1 MYFDEINR
9 LTFFAK
15 TLTFVVPLLVG
26 LSGTTGYA
34 QVETEPTTQLEFR
47 EVLSIGEDVEAP
59 EEYLFSN
66 PEHIRTDD
74 DGRIY
79 VAEQRRSQ
87 VRVFSAQGQFLGA
100 LGRSG
105 RGPGEFS
112 QVTAIALDSEERLV
126 AYDRMLQRFIRF
138 PPFEEIDSFP
148 PTDPEQMETYPNPEE
163 YRINPVFMYG
173 LPGGRFV
180 LFYQPL
186 TDRSLDQ
193 PRLHVYDDS
202 LDKVDAFGPPT
213 EWKLPDDA
221 VPRHQMK
228 YHHAFAESHVAPGR
242 SSLLLAPHFYHGT
255 LHRYVPTGEGT
266 WTLRFLDGRDPGH
279 PTHTVLAHEVFSR
292 NESPSP
298 NSFLPNREPG
308 SYSALSSSLPGG
320 RQMISAYLPRS
331 TTHGVGRLSDGRVL
345 HLSRSEDEDGVKQLQ
360 LELFGPG
367 GRLQDVGR
375 IGGFVH
381 EDEKREAVL
390 QADLHLHW
398 VDHRNRLYL
407 VDSRSG
413 FPILRVVK
421 LEK

>member
-1 MYFDEINR
+1 MQWIPVPF
-9 LTFFAK
+9 L
-15 TLTFVVPLLVG
+15 PLL
-26 LSGTTGYA
+26 LAILTTLLLPSPALHA
-34 QVETEPTTQLEFR
+34 QVDTEPTHEFELE
-47 EVLSIGEDVEAP
+47 EVLSIGDDEEAP
-59 EEYLFSN
+59 REYLFTN
-66 PEHIRTDD
+66 PEHIRTDA

-87 VRVFSAQGQFLGA
+87 IRVFSAQGQFLGT

-148 PTDPEQMETYPNPEE
+148 PTDPEQLETYPNPEE
-163 YRINPVFMYG
+163 YMINPDFIYG
-173 LPGGRFV
+173 LPDGQFV

-202 LDKVDAFGPPT
+202 LDKVGAFGPPT

-221 VPRHQMK
+221 VTRHQMK
-228 YHHAFAESHVAPGR
+228 HFYPFAESHVAPGR
-242 SSLLLAPHFYHGT
+242 ASLLLAPHFYNGI

-266 WTLRFLDGRDPGH
+266 WTLRFLEGRDPGH

-298 NSFLPNREPG
+298 NSFLPNREPS
-308 SYSALSSSLPGG
+308 SYAGMSSSLPDG

-331 TTHGVGRLSDGRVL
+331 KSYGVGRLRDGRVL
-345 HLSRSEDEDGVKQLQ
+345 HLSRSEDEDGVRKLQ
-360 LELFGPG
+360 LELFGPDG
-367 GRLQDVGR
+367 HLQDVGR
-375 IGGFVH
+375 IEGFGH
-381 EDEKREAVL
+381 EKEKREAVL
-390 QADLHLHW
+390 QAVRVHLHW
-398 VDHRNRLYL
+398 VDRRNRLYL

-413 FPILRVVK
+413 FPILRVMK